1 LTGLSAEDP
10 FTLNPSKD
18 KLKVGVFLCRCGGNI
33 SDNVDMEKLRS
44 SIDAIVVEEFENLC
58 SINGRKVIRDSIIDK
73 NLDRVVVA
81 ACSPITHEKTFQ
93 NYVKPLN
100 PYLMQMANIRE
111 QCSWVHPDTDKATD
125 KAISLTMAAIEKVK
139 YSEPINP
146 LLRRTKKSA
155 AVIGGGISGITTALS
170 LARQGIKTRIIE
182 EKSTIGG
189 SMVKIGKVFSPEKL
203 AEECSLCLLNPLVN
217 EAVQNKNIRI
227 LTNTKLMLAER
238 RAGNFNLIV
247 EKKPGFVRE
256 ERCIA
261 CGSCA
266 EVCPVEVPNSWN
278 EGMTLRKAIYKSF
291 PQAVP
296 DVYTID
302 EENCIQCGEC
312 QETCTMDAIDFSMET
327 EVLPINVGSVI
338 IATGHK
344 GFDLSKRPEYGY
356 GRFPDVV
363 SQMELARIMGV
374 NGPTEGK
381 LFRPSTGE
389 IPKRVVMIQCAGSRD
404 DKPDGRSYCS
414 KVCCMVAMKHANVIK
429 HYYPETEV
437 IICYTDMRTP
447 GMYEKYLKYGQTQGI
462 KLIRGRPGEVT
473 QKNGNLVIRVEESLK
488 GKPMEIE
495 ADMIVLSEAM
505 EPSDG
510 TIKVADLLDV
520 GLTEELFVRESHP
533 KIKPVN
539 TDVEGIYVCGT
550 AQGPKDI
557 TDSVSQAN
565 AAAAKVAELM
575 NGNLELEPFVA
586 EIDTSKCVLC
596 KKCLD
601 ICKYKAIYIQEDHL
615 VIDPIACKG
624 CGVCLSQCQKDSI
637 SIRGN
642 ADEKLFAT
650 ISGVLK
656 YKKDGERI
664 ILAFLDNV
672 GYLAADNIGIN
683 KITYPESIRIIR
695 VPSVNRLMSKH
706 ILHAFRKGADGI
718 FLGEYPDDLMYPHIK
733 EKVESLK
740 KELERNNIDSRRL
753 TLHRVY
759 IPYFRGLANKLIL
772 FDQEIISLNSDNQGA
787 DHSAKVLDEPLG

>member
-1 LTGLSAEDP
+1 
-10 FTLNPSKD
+10 LNKNGFIFNPAKEQ
-18 KLKVGVFLCRCGGNI
+18 LKVGVFLCHCGGNI
-33 SDNVDMEKLRS
+33 SDIVDMEMLRS
-44 SIDAIVVEEFENLC
+44 SIDATVVEEFENLC
-58 SINGRKVIRDSIIDK
+58 SINGCKVLRDTIIEK

-93 NYVKPLN
+93 NYVQPIN
-100 PYLMQMANIRE
+100 PYLMHMANIRE
-111 QCSWVHPDTDKATD
+111 QCSWVHSDRDKATN
-125 KAISLTMAAIEKVK
+125 KAISLTIAAIEKSK

-146 LLRRTKKSA
+146 LFRRTKKSA
-155 AVIGGGISGITTALS
+155 AIIGGGISGITTAIS
-170 LARQGIKTRIIE
+170 LARQGIKTYLIE

-203 AEECSLCLLNPLVN
+203 AEECSMCLLNPLVN
-217 EAVQNKNIRI
+217 EAVQNKNMII
-227 LTNTKLMLAER
+227 MTKTKLVRAER
-238 RAGNFNLIV
+238 QAGNFNLIV
-247 EKKPGFVRE
+247 EKKPGFVME

-261 CGSCA
+261 CGTCA

-278 EGMTLRKAIYKSF
+278 EGMTMRKAIYKSF

-302 EENCIQCGEC
+302 EKNCIQCDEC
-312 QETCTMDAIDFSMET
+312 QKSCKMDAIDFSMEN

-344 GFDLSKRPEYGY
+344 GFDLTKRPEYGY
-356 GRFPDVV
+356 ERFSDVV

-381 LFRPSTGE
+381 LTRPSTGQ

-437 IICYTDMRTP
+437 LICYTDMRTP
-447 GMYEKYLKYGQTQGI
+447 GMYEKYLKYGQTKGI
-462 KLIRGRPGEVT
+462 KLIRGRPGEINE
-473 QKNGNLVIRVEESLK
+473 KNGNMLVRVEESLN
-488 GKPMEIE
+488 GKAMEIE
-495 ADMIVLSEAM
+495 TDMVVLSEAM
-505 EPSDG
+505 EPSEG
-510 TIKVADLLDV
+510 TIKVANQLDV
-520 GLTEELFVRESHP
+520 GLTEDLFIRESHP

-575 NGNLELEPFVA
+575 NGNMEIEPFVA
-586 EIDTSKCVLC
+586 EIDTSKCVQC

-601 ICKYKAIYIQEDHL
+601 LCKYKAIYMQEDHL
-615 VIDPIACKG
+615 ATDPIACKG
-624 CGVCLSQCQKDSI
+624 CGVCLSQCQNEAI

-656 YKKDGERI
+656 HKKDGERI
-664 ILAFLDNV
+664 ILTFLDKV

-683 KITYPESIRIIR
+683 KINYPESIRIIK
-695 VPSVNRLMSKH
+695 VPSVNRLMPKH
-706 ILHAFRKGADGI
+706 VLHAFRNGVDGI
-718 FLGEYPDDLMYPHIK
+718 FLGEYPDDLMYPNIK
-733 EKVESLK
+733 EKFESLK
-740 KELERNNIDSRRL
+740 KELAKNNINTNRL

-759 IPYFRGLANKLIL
+759 IPYFRGLANKLTL
-772 FDQEIISLNSDNQGA
+772 FDQEIISLNSDNQRV
-787 DHSAKVLDEPLG
+787 DHSEKVLDEPLV